1 MLYSLHA
8 RYESISELRKVTK
21 NTEGD
26 ALRLSRKLGTSLW
39 GDDCTR
45 RTCDKETKMRSTT
58 ETFPR
63 KDTDIFSYSVA
74 VGERTG

>member
-1 MLYSLHA
+1 MK
-8 RYESISELRKVTK
+8 ELRKVTK

-26 ALRLSRKLGTSLW
+26 ALRLSRKLGTSLR

-45 RTCDKETKMRSTT
+45 RTCDKETTMRSTT

-63 KDTDIFSYSVA
+63 KDTYSF
-74 VGERTG
+74 